1 MHEISII
8 KIYGYEWLSN
18 LSIRL
23 VAIFL
28 YQLYN
33 KLQKLFYHF
42 IILNLFTLFIN
53 IVSTLK
59 TQINYSRQQLLKTN

>member
-33 KLQKLFYHF
+33 KLQK
-42 IILNLFTLFIN
+42 
-53 IVSTLK
+53 
-59 TQINYSRQQLLKTN
+59 